1 MQVVGNFLS
10 FDIKV
15 FNCGVIGKPIK
26 FTPHFKNLLIMK
38 KLLLM
43 FAATL
48 LFSIVSIAQYEIGST
63 GPAGGIIFYDKGN
76 DIDGWRYLEA
86 APNVV
91 GNAPWGCYGTLM
103 NLTNSA
109 IGSGLQN
116 SINIVNTCGPNTAAA
131 VCLNYSL
138 NNFDDWFLPSIDE
151 LVAMYNNLNSIQAWN
166 YNAAN
171 GQYWSSTESFDI
183 GSYIITVLPGLFD
196 IADDNKNW
204 TDYIIP
210 CRKALY
216 TSNNN
221 NETTNTSANIPSS
234 ISYQAVARDPLGLP
248 LADTN
253 MQVQFT
259 LIADSITGTVEYVET
274 HTLTTNS
281 LGLFTTAFGAGTP
294 VSNTFGNINWSA
306 GNKYVKVQI
315 DTGNGWIEIGTQQL
329 LSTPY
334 SLFSAKAGEI
344 KNPGLPVF
352 SNNAAALAGG
362 LVAGDMYR
370 TAAGVLMVVY

>member
-1 MQVVGNFLS
+1 MKELL
-10 FDIKV
+10 
-15 FNCGVIGKPIK
+15 
-26 FTPHFKNLLIMK
+26 LLITST
-38 KLLLM
+38 LSL
-43 FAATL
+43 TL
-48 LFSIVSIAQYEIGST
+48 LSTAQYEIGST

-76 DIDGWRYLEA
+76 DLDGWRYLEA
-86 APNVV
+86 APNVI
-91 GNAPWGCYGTLM
+91 GNAPWGCYGTMM

-151 LVAMYNNLNSIQAWN
+151 LVVMYNNLNSIQSWN

-171 GQYWSSTESFDI
+171 GQYWSSTESFNI
-183 GSYIITVLPGLFD
+183 GSYIITVQSGLFD
-196 IADDNKNW
+196 VADDNKNW

-216 TSNNN
+216 SASPTNN
-221 NETTNTSANIPSS
+221 TTANIPGA
-234 ISYQAVARDPLGLP
+234 ISYQAVARDAQGLQ
-248 LADTN
+248 LVDIN
-253 MQVQFT
+253 LVVQFK
-259 LIADSITGTVEYVET
+259 LIADSLSGTPEYIET

-281 LGLFTTAFGAGTP
+281 LGLFTTAFGAGIP
-294 VSNTFGNINWSA
+294 VSSTFEGINWSS
-306 GNKYVKVQI
+306 GNKFLNVQI
-315 DTGNGWIEIGTQQL
+315 DTGNGWMDLGTQQL

-344 KNPGLPVF
+344 KNSGLPVF
-352 SNNAAALAGG
+352 TDNAAALAGG
-362 LVAGDMYR
+362 LEAGDMYR